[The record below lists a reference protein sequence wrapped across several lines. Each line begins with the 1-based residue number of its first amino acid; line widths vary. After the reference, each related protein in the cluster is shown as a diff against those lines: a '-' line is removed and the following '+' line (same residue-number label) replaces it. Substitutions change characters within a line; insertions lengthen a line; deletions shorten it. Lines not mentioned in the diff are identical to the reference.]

1 MVSQLCAKELKE
13 DQRLERLNLSG
24 WPGIH
29 MEMCRGDVQVRN
41 ASSGA
46 GAKGGETQSSG
57 EEIIEGRMETE
68 DGAETPGWRKGAS
81 LENRGEDQSSR

>member
-1 MVSQLCAKELKE
+1 MAGQASTWKCVGGTFK
-13 DQRLERLNLSG
+13 LEMRS
-24 WPGIH
+24 P
-29 MEMCRGDVQVRN
+29 
-41 ASSGA
+41 GA

-81 LENRGEDQSSR
+81 LENRGEDQSSH